1 MVTPLVMVSS
11 SGWACTNSSRGVS
24 CMGRPYRCAARQRI
38 SRPKPLGASNSQQL
52 GKAELRSIYVA
63 DYYRRMGQQTAPVRT
78 RRRGKQLE
86 DALYDATLAE
96 LAAVGYGG
104 RPTEGIAARARTG
117 KAALYRRWSSKHDLV
132 QAALRYAL
140 PPHPEPRSDRSAR
153 ENLLSIFTA
162 HCDVLSGKTAFP
174 SLAIMNQLIHE
185 PELRSI
191 FADAVVAP
199 RLRSIESILQA
210 GVANGEINAAV
221 LTPYTARVGPAL
233 INQQLLL
240 TGAPPNKRQIARIV
254 DTVVALAAPVQTG

>member
-1 MVTPLVMVSS
+1 MVAPLLRLSS
-11 SGWACTNSSRGVS
+11 SGCACTNSSRGVS
-24 CMGRPYRCAARQRI
+24 AISAPYLLSGLRNRN
-38 SRPKPLGASNSQQL
+38 AS
-52 GKAELRSIYVA
+52 G
-63 DYYRRMGQQTAPVRT
+63 YYRQMAQPSQVSAHATRS
-78 RRRGKQLE
+78 RRRGEVLE
-86 DALYDATLAE
+86 DALYDATLSE
-96 LAAVGYGG
+96 LATVGYGG
-104 RPTEGIAARARTG
+104 LTMEGIAARARTG

-140 PPHPEPRSDRSAR
+140 PPHPEPGSDRSAR
-153 ENLLSIFTA
+153 ENLLSVFTA

-199 RLRSIESILQA
+199 RLRIIESILQA

-240 TGAPPNKRQIARIV
+240 TGAPPNKRQLAHIV
-254 DTVVALAAPVQTG
+254 DTVVAPLSPAPAVADASPGG